1 MAFLDSKAAEA
12 CLPRVLASPPPCE
25 LRMPAAAPRCREG
38 DATCP
43 ISTRG
48 GTRLVRLVRG
58 RGGAPRRRAA
68 PGAAAQVL
76 DIMQKELGWS
86 RWRKREERKQ
96 ALRFLETMSMPT
108 K

>member
-1 MAFLDSKAAEA
+1 
-12 CLPRVLASPPPCE
+12 
-25 LRMPAAAPRCREG
+25 
-38 DATCP
+38 
-43 ISTRG
+43 
-48 GTRLVRLVRG
+48 
-58 RGGAPRRRAA
+58 
-68 PGAAAQVL
+68 VL